1 MVSKTGNA
9 ARARAEQRAMETA
22 TKRLAA
28 EHRAQAALEERSAAA
43 QQADALTQQA
53 QQAGEHA
60 QAAAATRSKLQDTLA
75 QLPQARRKWL
85 GEAAVAL
92 ACLIGVVLYFVAFP
106 GPQSPAARKPWVEQ
120 PLQLRLDEAIEKI
133 PAGITGTTQ
142 KKSGR

>member
-1 MVSKTGNA
+1 MP
-9 ARARAEQRAMETA
+9 
-22 TKRLAA
+22 
-28 EHRAQAALEERSAAA
+28 QA
-43 QQADALTQQA
+43 QQA
-53 QQAGEHA
+53 QQAGESA
-60 QAAAATRSKLQDTLA
+60 DAAAATRGKLQDTLQVTLA
-75 QLPQARRKWL
+75 QWPQARRKWL

-133 PAGITGTTQ
+133 PGRINDTAQ